1 MVYHAVLPM
10 GGAHLTE
17 DLAQA
22 MEIRGDEAEQLKR
35 CFVLG
40 ADRFD
45 LVNPPEF
52 YDESGRRLDYKAEFV
67 KECMKTGVDELCGMI
82 QMTIEDA
89 GDAVLPRSQVYLTG
103 GGCAHSRRARISG
116 RKAEAAGEGARDQGG
131 KAEQPRVFQRDGS
144 GRSDF

>member
-1 MVYHAVLPM
+1 
-10 GGAHLTE
+10 
-17 DLAQA
+17 

-67 KECMKTGVDELCGMI
+67 KECMKTGVDELCVDGR
-82 QMTIEDA
+82 TIEDVFKEVYQYA
-89 GDAVLPRSQVYLTG
+89 WQVN
-103 GGCAHSRRARISG
+103 
-116 RKAEAAGEGARDQGG
+116 
-131 KAEQPRVFQRDGS
+131 
-144 GRSDF
+144 